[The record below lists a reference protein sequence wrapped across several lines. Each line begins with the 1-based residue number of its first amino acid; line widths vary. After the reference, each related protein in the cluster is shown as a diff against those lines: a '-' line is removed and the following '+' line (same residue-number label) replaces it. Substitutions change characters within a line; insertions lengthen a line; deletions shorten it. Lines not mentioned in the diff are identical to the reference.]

1 MKKFILAII
10 FILVLAFAGQVW
22 ATGSCVLTST
32 ETVRVNGDPVR
43 KYIKLT
49 CTSDGSGIAAYS
61 LNPTTYN
68 LRGWYL
74 YNVTTDPDGTSAP
87 TDNYDVTL
95 LTTGGEDITN
105 GTALLNRSTSATQTA
120 LISDSTRG
128 YHMMDSALAVTFSGI
143 TSNPG
148 ILVMT
153 LRFTAN

>member
-1 MKKFILAII
+1 MKKILSAVII
-10 FILVLAFAGQVW
+10 LLVIGFAGQVW

-32 ETVRVNGDPVR
+32 QDITVNNQIQR
-43 KYIKLT
+43 KYITLT

-61 LNPTTYN
+61 LNPATYN
-68 LRGWYL
+68 MRGWYL

-87 TDNYDVTL
+87 TNNYDVTL
-95 LTTGGEDITN
+95 LTSGGEDITN
-105 GTALLNRSTSATQTA
+105 GTALLNRSSTVTQTA

-153 LRFTAN
+153 LRFTSN